1 MLNSHNNGND
11 DSDPWSVVAEYL
23 RSTPTNSNHLPY
35 TLNSELPRGNEQMLS
50 LSAGETALSAI
61 RRKIWQQQQ
70 QQNTVSVTDGPLS
83 DLAPTPSTND
93 KASDLEWAA
102 KQLRTLS
109 DLDSPDFAS
118 ASRIWQLPN
127 AELSRLCQAHLS
139 LNNCNGAALAGFISA
154 AVNNPEVSLEN
165 QHLLLQRAASSTW
178 FTNED
183 AIPAI
188 VQSQV
193 LAILRTHSQTVASGL
208 LLSLLE
214 RSRNLSPSAVAMIV
228 KVVKADMSSTALEA
242 VCSGLASL
250 AIKTPTVVCDS
261 LFQVMEALVGVVPAD
276 RTTLEWIKVWV
287 DVLEVAARTN
297 GDSKKLG
304 ALMLH
309 LLNKFGSRLD
319 STELDRV
326 AAAASVLNMPLKKA
340 IIAAAQRKK
349 AKVTS

>member
-11 DSDPWSVVAEYL
+11 DSNPWNVVAEYL

-61 RRKIWQQQQ
+61 RKKIWQQQ

-165 QHLLLQRAASSTW
+165 QHLLLQCAASSTW

-214 RSRNLSPSAVAMIV
+214 RSRNLSPSAVAMI
-228 KVVKADMSSTALEA
+228 
-242 VCSGLASL
+242 
-250 AIKTPTVVCDS
+250 
-261 LFQVMEALVGVVPAD
+261 
-276 RTTLEWIKVWV
+276 
-287 DVLEVAARTN
+287 
-297 GDSKKLG
+297 
-304 ALMLH
+304 
-309 LLNKFGSRLD
+309 
-319 STELDRV
+319 
-326 AAAASVLNMPLKKA
+326 
-340 IIAAAQRKK
+340 
-349 AKVTS
+349 